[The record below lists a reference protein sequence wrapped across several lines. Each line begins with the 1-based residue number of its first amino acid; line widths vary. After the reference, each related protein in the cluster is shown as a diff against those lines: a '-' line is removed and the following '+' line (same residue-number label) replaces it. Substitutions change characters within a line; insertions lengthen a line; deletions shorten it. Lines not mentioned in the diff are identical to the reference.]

1 MLRLFAASVIALAI
15 PLACAPKAPAPTP
28 IPARVPVPGPFD
40 AAAPMVSA
48 GSTQTERE
56 EGAEGTVP
64 ALARDEM
71 KNVPAMGD
79 VPIER
84 FMAAMLALKG
94 AIGADCKDCHRDE
107 EYEKDDFLPK
117 RRARG
122 MIQMSVAINEN
133 WFDKQ
138 ARVTCFTCHRGKWA
152 PEPDPALFDRMRDAK
167 APLTPLS
174 DEDAAKPAPKVY
186 KNVVSFKTQTA
197 GDLMKSMSMWTA
209 ALGVECTYCHA
220 EEGKWE
226 AEDVV
231 QKQVTRAMVEL
242 TSTIN
247 ETWFASDNVVTCWGC
262 HRGVTIPERTA
273 PEPEDA
279 AAVTPPP
286 E

>member
-1 MLRLFAASVIALAI
+1 MLRLVALPVLAVAI
-15 PLACAPKAPAPTP
+15 PLACAPKPTGPTP
-28 IPARVPVPGPFD
+28 IPARVPIPGPFD

-48 GSTQTERE
+48 GTTETAR
-56 EGAEGTVP
+56 EGAADAAP

-79 VPIER
+79 VPVER

-94 AIGADCKDCHRDE
+94 AIGADCKDCHPDE
-107 EYEKDDFLPK
+107 KYESDQFLPK

-133 WFDKQ
+133 WFDRQ
-138 ARVTCFTCHRGKWA
+138 ARVTCFTCHRGKWS
-152 PEPDPALFDRMRDAK
+152 PEADPALFDRMREPK
-167 APLTPLS
+167 TPLTPLT
-174 DEDAAKPAPKVY
+174 DEQAAKPAEKFY
-186 KNVVSFKTQTA
+186 ANVQSFRGQTA

-231 QKQVTRAMVEL
+231 QKQVTRAMVSL
-242 TSTIN
+242 TSKIN
-247 ETWFASDNVVTCWGC
+247 ETWFGNEPIVTCWGC
-262 HRGVTIPERTA
+262 HRGMTIPERTA
-273 PEPEDA
+273 PEAEA
-279 AAVTPPP
+279 ATAPPP
-286 E
+286 R